1 MRTRP
6 PITAL
11 SRRKPKN
18 FGQKQNK
25 VKAIAKQ
32 PVPVENLG
40 KKVANNTN
48 TPRGGSVSA
57 KGKIPPFNPN
67 TVKPGRIPSVNP
79 KTVKSNTRQVKKQV
93 LGKKTNRP
101 RTKRLKP
108 MARSI
113 LYAIRLLIVG
123 VGIGAIVGT
132 MLSVLDPASRITTA
146 ESQSIPAIEQAQQQ
160 STPTPQPTATGLFL
174 SQENIPLKTT
184 IQNLAGSNPNLVPGV
199 FFVEL
204 ESGSYVDLNAS
215 SAFPAASTI
224 KIPILIAFFQ
234 DVDAGKIRLD
244 ETLTIGRDMVAGGSG
259 VLQYQPVGTQ
269 LTAQEVANKMM
280 AVSDNTAANM
290 LISRLGGIQAL
301 NERFRSWGL
310 TTTAIRNLLPDLQ
323 GTNSTTPK
331 ELGSLIA
338 LASKGNLVSLSSGDR
353 MLSIMRHTV
362 RNQMLP
368 SGLGSGA
375 TIAHK
380 TGDINTM
387 LADVGLVELPTGKR
401 YIIAVMVQRPNNDSR
416 AEKLISSISRVTY
429 QQFNPT
435 ATAPNATSGVTYQQF
450 SPTAPVPNA
459 TKTSVPT
466 TSYQSP
472 VMNPPLPNAVG
483 NTLPMTGYPAPIM
496 NPPLPNAVGNT
507 LPMTGYPAP
516 IINPPLPNA
525 AGSTLPMTGY
535 QYPPTNSQ
543 YYYPYQR

>member
-1 MRTRP
+1 MRTRT

-11 SRRKPKN
+11 SRRQSKN
-18 FGQKQNK
+18 TSQRQNK

-32 PVPVENLG
+32 PVPVEKSG
-40 KKVANNTN
+40 KKVANNTKI
-48 TPRGGSVSA
+48 PKEGSLLVN
-57 KGKIPPFNPN
+57 GKIPPFNPN
-67 TVKPGRIPSVNP
+67 TVKAGRIPSVNP

-93 LGKKTNRP
+93 IGKKNNRP
-101 RTKRLKP
+101 RKKRLKP
-108 MARSI
+108 MARTI

-132 MLSVLDPASRITTA
+132 ILSVLDPASRITTA
-146 ESQSIPAIEQAQQQ
+146 DSQSIPAIEQAQQQ

-174 SQENIPLKTT
+174 SQENIPLKTA
-184 IQNLAGSNPNLVPGV
+184 IQNLAASNPNLVPGV

-234 DVDAGKIRLD
+234 DVDAGKMRLD
-244 ETLTIGRDMVAGGSG
+244 ETLTIRREMVAAGSG

-269 LTAQEVANKMM
+269 LTAEEVANKMIT
-280 AVSDNTAANM
+280 VSDNTAANM
-290 LISRLGGIQAL
+290 LINRLGGIEAL

-310 TTTAIRNLLPDLQ
+310 TTTVIRNLLPDLQ

-338 LASKGNLVSLSSGDR
+338 MVSKGNLVSQSSSDRLLS
-353 MLSIMRHTV
+353 MMRHTI

-368 SGLGSGA
+368 SGIGSGA

-387 LADVGLVELPTGKR
+387 LADVGLVDLPTGKR
-401 YIIAVMVQRPNNDSR
+401 YIISVMVQRPNNDFR

-429 QQFNPT
+429 QPFNPT
-435 ATAPNATSGVTYQQF
+435 ATAPNATKTSVPTTNYQ
-450 SPTAPVPNA
+450 SATAPNA
-459 TKTSVPT
+459 TRMPVPT

-472 VMNPPLPNAVG
+472 VMNPPIPNPPGNTLPMTGYPSPIMNPPIPNAVG
-483 NTLPMTGYPAPIM
+483 NTLPMTGY
-496 NPPLPNAVGNT
+496 
-507 LPMTGYPAP
+507 
-516 IINPPLPNA
+516 
-525 AGSTLPMTGY
+525 
-535 QYPPTNSQ
+535 QYPSASSQ